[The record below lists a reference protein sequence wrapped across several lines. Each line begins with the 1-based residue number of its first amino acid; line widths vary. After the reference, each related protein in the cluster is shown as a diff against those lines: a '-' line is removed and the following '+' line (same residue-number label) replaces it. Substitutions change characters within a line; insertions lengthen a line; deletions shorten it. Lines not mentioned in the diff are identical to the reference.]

1 MDVTTFLHNFW
12 VRKKG
17 NNNNTRLCC
26 FSKLKPKE
34 ATFFQTAVKKSE

>member
-17 NNNNTRLCC
+17 KQQQHTTL
-26 FSKLKPKE
+26 L
-34 ATFFQTAVKKSE
+34 FFKT